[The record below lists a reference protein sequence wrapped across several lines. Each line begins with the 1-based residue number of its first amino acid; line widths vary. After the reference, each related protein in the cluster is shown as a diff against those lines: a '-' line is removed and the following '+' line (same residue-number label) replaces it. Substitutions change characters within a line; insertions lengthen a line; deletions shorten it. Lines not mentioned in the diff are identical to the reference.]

1 MISPLHEKEKERL
14 EAVHSLDILDT
25 KPDSRYDAI
34 TLEATQRL
42 NLPISTVS
50 IIDEEREWYKSC
62 QGLDVKEGPRDVA
75 FCSWA
80 LLAKDVFIVEDTKE
94 DERFKN
100 NPYVTGAPFIRFY
113 AGVVILDV
121 VSGLPV
127 GVFCVK
133 DIKPRKL
140 SVAEIGILFELAQK
154 VGALINQKQ

>member
-14 EAVHSLDILDT
+14 EAVHRLDILNT
-25 KPDSRYDAI
+25 KPDSRYDAV
-34 TLEATQRL
+34 TLEATERL
-42 NLPISTVS
+42 QVPISTVS
-50 IIDEEREWYKSC
+50 IIDEKREWYKSC
-62 QGLDVKEGPRDVA
+62 QGLDAKEGSREVA

-100 NPYVTGAPFIRFY
+100 NPYVIGAPFVRFY
-113 AGVVILDV
+113 AGIAILDV

-127 GVFCVK
+127 GVFCIK

-140 SVAEIGILFELAQK
+140 SIDEIGILFELAQK
-154 VGALINQKQ
+154 VGVLINSK